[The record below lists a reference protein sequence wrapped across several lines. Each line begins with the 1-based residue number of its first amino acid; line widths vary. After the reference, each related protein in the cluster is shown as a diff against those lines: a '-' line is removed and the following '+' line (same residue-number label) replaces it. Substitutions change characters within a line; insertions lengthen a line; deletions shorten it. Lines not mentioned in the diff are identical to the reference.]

1 MANLKNY
8 FSNLIT
14 NRTVKDREIQIEIIL
29 VDEYIENIA
38 NPGMAEEELMEFVVN
53 EPIEDLEIEH
63 KASNIFNY
71 NPLPKENANI
81 NKTLCGKSNC
91 KLKTI

>member
-1 MANLKNY
+1 MANLNNY

-14 NRTVKDREIQIEIIL
+14 NRTVKDGEIQIEIIL

-38 NPGMAEEELMEFVVN
+38 NPGMAEEELMELVVN

-63 KASNIFNY
+63 KASNLFNY
-71 NPLPKENANI
+71 NP
-81 NKTLCGKSNC
+81 
-91 KLKTI
+91 